1 MATLDDLAVA
11 RSSLS
16 GAELVHVERL
26 AGVWRPLAD
35 LSFADLLL
43 LAPIS
48 GEQGHRFVVLAQVR
62 PVTGQTNYPQDLVG
76 TVVDEVER
84 PLLAR
89 SWRAGE
95 LVEADA
101 HAIGAKERVRVQCI
115 PVRRSGKLV
124 ALLTREASVTF
135 ARHTGELER
144 TYLETFQRFAR
155 MAADGSFPFDLD
167 EVETESAPRV
177 GDGVILI
184 DDDTRVKFASP
195 NAVSLLHRLGIHTY
209 AQRAHL
215 SDIGF
220 DDEPARGAMRRHL
233 PVSTEIERDEISI
246 LLRVMP
252 LFEDDDPTGALLL

>member
-1 MATLDDLAVA
+1 MATLVELA
-11 RSSLS
+11 RSHTRLT
-16 GAELVHVERL
+16 ADDAAHLQRL
-26 AGVWRPLAD
+26 AAAWGMLAD

-43 LAPIS
+43 LAPIA
-48 GEQGHRFVVLAQVR
+48 GEEGHRFVVLAQVR

-155 MAADGSFPFDLD
+155 MVADGSFPFDLD
-167 EVETESAPRV
+167 EVE
-177 GDGVILI
+177 
-184 DDDTRVKFASP
+184 
-195 NAVSLLHRLGIHTY
+195 
-209 AQRAHL
+209 
-215 SDIGF
+215 
-220 DDEPARGAMRRHL
+220 
-233 PVSTEIERDEISI
+233 
-246 LLRVMP
+246 
-252 LFEDDDPTGALLL
+252 